1 MKRSLWLAG
10 VLVVFCITSGW
21 SQSVSVKKEI
31 AVFNLCYYDFT
42 IPSGALGM
50 IDNQIKNVFTNLGRF
65 SVIGIEHSLTENDVV
80 SFIDKIRAY
89 KERNIEIPEGV
100 RLGREV
106 FTEADFNRLTGSFVV
121 VIPSVSYYNVELLD
135 NAKYEVTL
143 RTTVTFVDVSG
154 GTTIAS
160 RMIETSGVD
169 ENPIEALKFAADQ
182 LPSRLEYE
190 VRKIDTFT
198 LRSGVIDVDRGTV
211 MIEFGD
217 NMGVKVG
224 DEYVIVTPRVLST
237 GHEKTEETGLLLVRE
252 VQQDFSFAKIIYA
265 NPKPVVGDQLK
276 EVPRMGAELSL
287 YAELVSG
294 GYDVEGDLVL
304 GLRGVSSR
312 GFYSFRPA
320 FGIEIPLAQAFAYS
334 RMPII
339 MYFGAELANLYLGRL
354 QVTPFAA
361 AGFGGT
367 VPLSS
372 DTGESFY
379 LSQAGIKG
387 QLSVS
392 YLLGRDTKVFATA
405 GFAKWF
411 GLAYEEDGFGGL
423 FFGGGITF
431 KN

>member
-1 MKRSLWLAG
+1 MKKSLGLVG
-10 VLVVFCITSGW
+10 VLVMFCVTFGW

-50 IDNQIKNVFTNLGRF
+50 IDSQIKNVFTNLGRF
-65 SVIGIEHSLTENDVV
+65 SVIGMEHSLTENDVS
-80 SFIDKIRAY
+80 SFIDKIKAF
-89 KERNIEIPEGV
+89 KERNLEIPEGV
-100 RLGREV
+100 SLGREI

-121 VIPSVSYYNVELLD
+121 VIPSVSFYNLELLD
-135 NAKYEVTL
+135 NAQYQVTL
-143 RTTVTFVDVSG
+143 RTTVTFVDVSA

-160 RMIETSGVD
+160 RSIETFGTD
-169 ENPIEALKFAADQ
+169 ENPNEALKFAADQ

-190 VRKIDTFT
+190 IRKIDTFT
-198 LRSGVIDVDRGTV
+198 LKSGIIDVDRGTV
-211 MIEFGD
+211 MIEFGN

-224 DEYVIVTPRVLST
+224 DEYVIVTPRMLST
-237 GHEKTEETGLLLVRE
+237 GHETTEETGLLLVRE
-252 VQQDFSFAKIIYA
+252 VQQDVSFARVIYA
-265 NPKPVVGDQLK
+265 DSKPVVGDQVK
-276 EVPRMGAELSL
+276 EIPRMGVDLSL

-294 GYDVEGDLVL
+294 GFDSDSDLVL
-304 GLRGVSSR
+304 GLRGVTSR

-320 FGIEIPLAQAFAYS
+320 FGLEIPLARTFAYG

-367 VPLSS
+367 VPL
-372 DTGESFY
+372 GEYADEEFY
-379 LSQAGIKG
+379 LSHAGIKG

-392 YLLGRDTKVFATA
+392 YLLGRDTRVFATA
-405 GFAKWF
+405 GYAKWF
-411 GLAYEEDGFGGL
+411 GLAYESDGFGGL
-423 FFGGGITF
+423 YLGGGITF